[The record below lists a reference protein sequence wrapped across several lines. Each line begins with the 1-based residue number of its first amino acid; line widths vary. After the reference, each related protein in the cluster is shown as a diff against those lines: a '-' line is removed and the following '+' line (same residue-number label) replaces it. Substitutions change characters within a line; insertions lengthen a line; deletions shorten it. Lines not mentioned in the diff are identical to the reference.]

1 MDDLASTNAGKL
13 VCNQSCETST
23 YDELLKNMKVKNVTC
38 DAEKVTVNFDDQF
51 YQSPCLKGRE
61 FTDDVKTFFFKP
73 VLSGNIFSQL
83 RPIVGTPNL
92 KSCPQQKIY
101 ANAAIEYGF
110 DDCQVKKVSNSTDLI
125 FNLEFELET
134 SISGANVVGLV
145 LNGGVRTSKWSVS
158 CTYDRINEVEAN
170 NSVSV
175 SPPVI
180 EEFVVDVAQE
190 FTIQMETFSNSNFS
204 AALTYPI
211 VKNYQDSLYFQ
222 VSFDDTNPTTAVGSR
237 ALSSKKTVGQSDNF
251 HLIIESCWAT
261 PDINDISTN
270 NVTLIENECV
280 SSAVISIVEINSRD
294 NNTNVDQWT
303 SRVFTFPNE
312 PAVVIKCQV
321 RICYEKA
328 DCVRDCK
335 KSRAG
340 RFLGGKSVQ
349 NGKTLERTVSTGTIS
364 IRNEVENGKDELD
377 DDESAGITT
386 GCAFFVIVICL
397 SFM

>member
-1 MDDLASTNAGKL
+1 M
-13 VCNQSCETST
+13 
-23 YDELLKNMKVKNVTC
+23 
-38 DAEKVTVNFDDQF
+38 
-51 YQSPCLKGRE
+51 
-61 FTDDVKTFFFKP
+61 
-73 VLSGNIFSQL
+73 
-83 RPIVGTPNL
+83 
-92 KSCPQQKIY
+92 KSCPQQKID

-110 DDCQVKKVSNSTDLI
+110 DDCLVEKTSNSTDLT
-125 FNLEFELET
+125 FNLDFELET
-134 SISGANVVGLV
+134 SIPGASVPGLI
-145 LNGGVRTSKWSVS
+145 LNGGGRTSEWSVS
-158 CTYDRINEVEAN
+158 CTYDRINEVQAN

-190 FTIQMETFSNSNFS
+190 FTIQMETFSTSNYS

-222 VSFDDTNPTTAVGSR
+222 ISFDDTNPTAAVGSR
-237 ALSSKKTVGQSDNF
+237 ALSSSKTVGQSDNF

-261 PDINDISTN
+261 PDIKDISTN

-280 SSAVISIVEINSRD
+280 SSAVSSIVEINARV
-294 NNTNVDQWT
+294 NNTQVDQWT
-303 SRVFTFPNE
+303 SRVFTFPDE

-328 DCVRDCK
+328 ECVRDCNQ
-335 KSRAG
+335 SRAG

-349 NGKTLERTVSTGTIS
+349 SGKTLERTVSTGTIS
-364 IRNEVENGKDELD
+364 IRNEAEHENGEDTLD
-377 DDESAGITT
+377 DDESAGMTT
-386 GCAFFVIVICL
+386 GCAFFVIMICF